1 MTYSKYLLNH
11 IVRHGEAIS
20 RLKAELRQPDAW
32 GDEKDPL
39 HAVSFDA
46 ANFVWSFLASY
57 GLEKIAEDRSLR
69 NHIAEQ
75 IIAALKAYPEINTDQ
90 LKDET
95 YQL

>member
-1 MTYSKYLLNH
+1 MSYSKYLLNH

-20 RLKAELRQPDAW
+20 RLKAELRQPDEW
-32 GDEKDPL
+32 GNEKDLL

-57 GLEKIAEDRSLR
+57 GLEKITEDRSLR

-75 IIAALKAYPEINTDQ
+75 IMAALRAYPELNNDQ
-90 LKDET
+90 LKDDA